1 MTHAEINQKFAEK
14 VARGIFRPVIRH
26 ITGNDPEERLAEAVA
41 LTFEL
46 YAKKARAGV
55 ELDDALLVHH
65 ARLRAVD
72 LGRQLV
78 RSGQR
83 KRDALDPRNY
93 HQRRVEILRIDGLP
107 DEDGTFRREEDAE
120 MVIGLADGL
129 AQDPTP
135 KIIGALDL
143 ASWADTL
150 APGDRAVLAA
160 RYEGHTLKETAEAM
174 GSTISPVFARLKRLG
189 TELARRAEIELGP
202 KLTRRRAPSVTAPVP
217 CSA

>member
-1 MTHAEINQKFAEK
+1 MMNAEINQKFAEK

-26 ITGNDPEERLAEAVA
+26 VTGNDPEERLAEAVA

-83 KRDALDPRNY
+83 KRDALDTRNY
-93 HQRRVEILRIDGLP
+93 HQGRVEILRIDGLP
-107 DEDGTFRREEDAE
+107 DEDGTFRREEDGE
-120 MVIGLADGL
+120 VVIGLADGL

-150 APGDRAVLAA
+150 GPDDRAVLVA

-189 TELARRAEIELGP
+189 TELARRAEIEIQP
-202 KLTRRRAPSVTAPVP
+202 RPARRRAPFAAMPTV

>member
-1 MTHAEINQKFAEK
+1 MTTEEIREQFEK
-14 VARGIFRPVIRH
+14 KVRAGIFRPVIRH

-46 YAKKARAGV
+46 YAKKARAGI

-72 LGRQLV
+72 LARQLV

-93 HQRRVEILRIDGLP
+93 HQGRVEILRIDGLP

-120 MVIGLADGL
+120 VVIGLADGL

-143 ASWADTL
+143 AKWVNTL
-150 APGDRAVLAA
+150 APDDRAVLAA
-160 RYEGHTLKETAEAM
+160 RYEGHTLKEAAEAM

-189 TELARRAEIELGP
+189 TELARRAEIEIRPRSVRERGP
-202 KLTRRRAPSVTAPVP
+202 LTAAPAP

>member
-1 MTHAEINQKFAEK
+1 MTNSEINQKFAEK

-26 ITGNDPEERLAEAVA
+26 VTGNDPEERLAEAVA
-41 LTFEL
+41 LTYEL

-72 LGRQLV
+72 LARQLV

-83 KRDALDPRNY
+83 KRDTLDPRNY
-93 HQRRVEILRIDGLP
+93 HEGRVELLRVDGLP
-107 DEDGTFRREEDAE
+107 DEDGTIRREEDAE
-120 MVIGLADGL
+120 VVIGFADGL
-129 AQDPTP
+129 ARDPTP
-135 KIIGALDL
+135 EIIGALDL

-160 RYEGHTLKETAEAM
+160 RYEGRTLKETAEVM
-174 GSTISPVFARLKRLG
+174 GSTISPVFARLRRLG
-189 TELARRAEIELGP
+189 TELARRAEIELA
-202 KLTRRRAPSVTAPVP
+202 LRRTRRRLPAVRASMAS
-217 CSA
+217 SA

>member
-1 MTHAEINQKFAEK
+1 MTNDEINQKFAEK

-26 ITGNDPEERLAEAVA
+26 ITGADPEERVAEAVA

-46 YAKKARAGV
+46 YAKKARVGI

-93 HQRRVEILRIDGLP
+93 HQGRVEILRIDGLP
-107 DEDGTFRREEDAE
+107 DEEGAFRREEDAE
-120 MVIGLADGL
+120 VVIGLADGL
-129 AQDPTP
+129 AHDPTP

-150 APGDRAVLAA
+150 APVDRAVLAA
-160 RYEGHTLKETAEAM
+160 RYEGNTLKETAEAM

-202 KLTRRRAPSVTAPVP
+202 RSTRHRPPPVRPAMP
-217 CSA
+217 CPA